1 MRPAAQTVIAE
12 WLEETE
18 LPHLVERAV
27 AHPPLDSLNQI
38 LAVVGPRRAG
48 KTFYFFQQIRGL
60 LAAGKRKQDILMVDF
75 EDYRLAGLGTDPMG
89 GLLEAFHALTG
100 HLPEYLF
107 LDEIQQLPDWSR
119 VVRTLHNQRKFKIVI
134 SGSNSQ
140 LLARE
145 LATELRGRCLET
157 RLLPFSFAEFLRLK
171 GQEFTPAQWHTAAR
185 GSIQAAFQDYLHHGG
200 FPDVAMADS
209 PMHRRQ
215 LLQGYFETIYYKD
228 ILERHEIRAKGTL
241 EALMRHLIDQA
252 GELFSISAF
261 SRTLEARGL
270 RASKRTLANYLGYL
284 EGAFFVICSEKFAYS
299 QRKRTANPV
308 KCYLFDTGFR
318 QLGIP
323 FTENRG
329 KLLENL
335 VAIELRRRQ
344 REFFYFRDKAE
355 CDFVITDS
363 GRPAACIQVCWE
375 LNDSNRQ
382 REVNGLRAAA
392 EALGTRNNL
401 ILTAGQSGEEGGVK
415 LQPIVP
421 WLLGWE
427 EIFPS

>member
-1 MRPAAQTVIAE
+1 MHPAAQTVIAE
-12 WLEETE
+12 WLEETV
-18 LPHLVERAV
+18 LPDLVERDV
-27 AHPPLDSLNQI
+27 THPPLDSLNQI

-48 KTFYFFQQIRGL
+48 KTFYFFQQIRCL

-75 EDYRLAGLGTDPMG
+75 EDYRLAGLRTDPMG
-89 GLLEAFHALTG
+89 ELLEAFHALTG

-157 RLLPFSFAEFLRLK
+157 RLLPFSFAEYLRLK

-185 GSIQAAFQDYLHHGG
+185 GSIQSAFQDYLHHGG

-241 EALMRHLIDQA
+241 EAMMRHLIDQA
-252 GELFSISAF
+252 GDLFSISAF

-270 RASKRTLANYLGYL
+270 PASKRTLANYLGYL
-284 EGAFFVICSEKFAYS
+284 EGAFFVIPSEKFAYS

-323 FTENRG
+323 FSENRG

-344 REFFYFRDKAE
+344 KEFFYFRDKVE
-355 CDFVITDS
+355 CDFVITESD
-363 GRPAACIQVCWE
+363 RPTACIQVCWE

-392 EALGTRNNL
+392 EALGTRDNM
-401 ILTAGQSGEEGGVK
+401 ILTLGQAGEEGGVT
-415 LQPIVP
+415 LLPITS
-421 WLLGWE
+421 WLLGWG
-427 EIFPS
+427 